1 MEIGTIKY
9 MAVQCRSVM
18 SDTNGI
24 QVEERTVVDKAVLDV
39 VGEDIKCDGE
49 RVWYDGRKNA
59 VEVESFAAALD
70 AIEAGAESV
79 TFNNGELR
87 IEEDTRSDDPDSAV
101 SAKFV
106 YDTAGDGTRYTYI
119 SYPNGADL
127 RDLMA
132 VFE

>member
-1 MEIGTIKY
+1 
-9 MAVQCRSVM
+9 M

-39 VGEDIKCDGE
+39 VGEDIKGDGE
-49 RVWYDGRKNA
+49 RIWVAGTQH
-59 VEVESFAAALD
+59 AANEDSVASALD

-87 IEEDTRSDDPDSAV
+87 IEEDTRSDDPDSAF

-127 RDLMA
+127 RDLLA